1 MELKEFIEHFAEQFE
16 DTAAEDFKPE
26 TVYKELNEWSSL
38 QALGIISM
46 ADEYYGVILSSD
58 DIRNSNT
65 IEDLFKVINIKK

>member
-26 TVYKELNEWSSL
+26 TVYKELDEWSSL